1 MDFFRR
7 KKPFGA
13 CTGKAADPAT
23 QAQGRRRPPL
33 KSGGRSALVDP
44 LCAQARGSL
53 EKDNDG
59 CVGATKP
66 YPTIFAPTSVTLGGQ
81 TGLLDG
87 LRAKVDVACGNDI
100 KTLTDNFS
108 PRTGVESLLREPAPA
123 GPRDPQRPPAIP
135 RDPMP
140 TPAANINT
148 GERNKNNQKR
158 HQMAQTTPA
167 KEPSTLGSRH
177 HLFVK
182 DSLNVWFDIVIPL
195 ELASEILLDHLAQKR
210 NFDGDGALD
219 DAAGAFAVGD

>member
-1 MDFFRR
+1 MARVPA
-7 KKPFGA
+7 KLQTLQPKPRDGGA
-13 CTGKAADPAT
+13 
-23 QAQGRRRPPL
+23 PPL

-148 GERNKNNQKR
+148 GENAWQ
-158 HQMAQTTPA
+158 
-167 KEPSTLGSRH
+167 G
-177 HLFVK
+177 
-182 DSLNVWFDIVIPL
+182 
-195 ELASEILLDHLAQKR
+195 LD
-210 NFDGDGALD
+210 NMVSD
-219 DAAGAFAVGD
+219 